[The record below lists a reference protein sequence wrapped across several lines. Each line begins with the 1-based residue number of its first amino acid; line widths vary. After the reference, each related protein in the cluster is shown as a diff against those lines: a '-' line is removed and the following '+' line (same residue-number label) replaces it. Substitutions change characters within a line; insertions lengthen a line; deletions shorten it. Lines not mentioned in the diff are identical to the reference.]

1 MVTLCFGAPCSPVAQ
16 SKYKEFLS
24 LTGQRR
30 YRSPSIH
37 EMSPNIPDCE
47 AEEEKYDEAD
57 SVYFSGGYQDAIAPI
72 RRTYLSRRRTFTT
85 PIARSLDLTVN
96 PTDESP
102 PVRDSFNPHV
112 CLM

>member
-1 MVTLCFGAPCSPVAQ
+1 
-16 SKYKEFLS
+16 
-24 LTGQRR
+24 
-30 YRSPSIH
+30 
-37 EMSPNIPDCE
+37 MSPNIPDCE

-72 RRTYLSRRRTFTT
+72 RH
-85 PIARSLDLTVN
+85 
-96 PTDESP
+96 ESP